1 MAKKQS
7 GTGNFFTYIL
17 FVLIA
22 IGIIGFLAYSTGG
35 FTSGIKNFSVECEG
49 KEISTSASGFETT
62 TKKPLVVNVKY
73 NLDSEAS
80 GYSLKVV
87 PNVLAGKDFDFT
99 LDGEIY
105 SFQAERD
112 LTEGFN
118 VEYEENSFTL
128 TPKGSL
134 TMILQANYPN
144 KVVENCDIYG
154 YKDMFTLVISSY
166 DGETSVY
173 LNFSVP
179 ERVVGVELSQEV
191 IFF

>member
-22 IGIIGFLAYSTGG
+22 IGLIGFLAYSTGG

-49 KEISTSASGFETT
+49 KEITTSASGFETT

-73 NLDSEAS
+73 KLDDKAS
-80 GYSLKVV
+80 GYSVKVV
-87 PNVLAGKDFDFT
+87 PNALAGKDFDFT

-105 SFQAERD
+105 SFQGERD
-112 LTEGFN
+112 LTEGFT
-118 VEYEENSFTL
+118 VDYEESSFTL